1 MKSIRN
7 ALSSI
12 LALQLPR
19 TMSWGD
25 NLPRNFSW
33 FRLNKIAGSACPD
46 SELELISLVG
56 VGINHVVT
64 LSNEKMPPS
73 CIKSYKK
80 LKWTWIPIPDFRGAT
95 LRDYEKFFNVV
106 ENGPNDS
113 ILVHCR
119 MGNGRTGMLLAAY
132 GMKYE
137 GMSAKQAIKNVRS
150 LRPNSIEDLNQEQ
163 SLQNLEKYLDT
174 GADTGFKQGGARYFK
189 YKKMWN

>member
-1 MKSIRN
+1 
-7 ALSSI
+7 
-12 LALQLPR
+12 
-19 TMSWGD
+19 
-25 NLPRNFSW
+25 
-33 FRLNKIAGSACPD
+33 
-46 SELELISLVG
+46 
-56 VGINHVVT
+56 
-64 LSNEKMPPS
+64 MPPS

-80 LKWTWIPIPDFRGAT
+80 LKWTWIPIPDFQGAT

-174 GADTGFKQGGARYFK
+174 GADYVKSEGMTQKIYEDKFINCFSSLLAKISFLFLSK
-189 YKKMWN
+189 LLLKKSHLLVKNQ